1 MLWRVRTTL
10 PDRPGSLAMLAQE
23 CGEAQ
28 VNIVGLQVFPGVERV
43 TDEMV
48 LSTPDD
54 WTSSDVTDL
63 LERAGGE
70 IVIAQVCTEEALS
83 DQPTRYVQ
91 AARSVLS
98 QPASFPDV
106 VAHLFD
112 ADVVAADDD
121 QDVMEL
127 SVADVLV
134 QIRRNAPFTATEH
147 ARGAAMADLV
157 SDVLGRDRPAFA
169 PSGSRRMGSGAVPE
183 YVVNGSRI
191 TVLADGVAVAGAVVM
206 DAESD
211 DPDLRAVDIEV
222 DSSWQRRG
230 IGTRLLSDAARL
242 ARQLGAREIVLSTA
256 HDNRAVMPM
265 VLAAGMRGR
274 IRMAGE
280 TLTVRIAVHELRPL
294 DG

>member
-70 IVIAQVCTEEALS
+70 IVIAQACTEEALS

>member
-70 IVIAQVCTEEALS
+70 IVIAQACTEEALS

-127 SVADVLV
+127 SVGDVLV